1 MARYNDIKIITHRT
15 LYACLTHT
23 IATVELHHII
33 SSTIQCVN
41 CQLSVSIG
49 RPYTNETNISNVII
63 VYQTTFIQYCI
74 DM

>member
-1 MARYNDIKIITHRT
+1 MARYNHIEIIAHRT

-23 IATVELHHII
+23 IATVEVQYII

-49 RPYTNETNISNVII
+49 RPYTNDTKHFK
-63 VYQTTFIQYCI
+63 QL
-74 DM
+74 

>member
-1 MARYNDIKIITHRT
+1 MPTNKWTTSVTITRGRMARYNDIKIITHRT

-41 CQLSVSIG
+41 CQ
-49 RPYTNETNISNVII
+49 
-63 VYQTTFIQYCI
+63 
-74 DM
+74 